1 MNLIFMRH
9 GEAMDNTREILSS
22 QEIQCSTLTENGRK
36 QVIESVKLLPKID
49 KIYASPLIRTLQT
62 AKEVAD
68 SQNLNVEIDNRI
80 REINWG
86 KFNGKENSAELDEV
100 REKQVAGD
108 FFIRFGQYGD
118 SKYSIESRLCDFL
131 TDVQKNNFKNNT
143 VLIVSHGTIISFM
156 KRILGLKSSHAKKGK
171 FEVFNDVDFR
181 FLEKHKNLLSDIS
194 NVEVSKRLKE
204 TDKIK
209 NSETRHKYVNIAKDY
224 NNIEFNN
231 ETLKYLILGL
241 NDKLSKVENTLKPID
256 KSKKEIILVCIFNNF
271 SEFFEK
277 WIRHYVE
284 LGVKNFV
291 LVNNNSDDNSIK
303 KINEI
308 TKNIKDIKLDLYN
321 VEATYNCFRACSWRQ
336 QILDIYGINRWYLN
350 VDSDELFHV
359 DKKIEEYI
367 DSINKNDRKSVK
379 AIMVDVYSKKPIFKN
394 KNISDM
400 KFVDSN
406 TYKTEINPFYGLRI
420 YGGPRGRV
428 FGLRSSLQKVPLLYY
443 TGNELI
449 VNDHYVFPKEL
460 NFVNISSVVFHYKF
474 LPNSLSLY
482 KNMAKSGVHWQD
494 SKEYKKYLSAYE
506 DDSNLSMFSK
516 DSSIKIEDFRLS
528 DTVPE

>member
-9 GEAMDNTREILSS
+9 GEAIDNTREILSS
-22 QEIQCSTLTENGRK
+22 QEIQCSILTENGRK

-49 KIYASPLIRTLQT
+49 KIYTSPLIRTLQT

-68 SQNLNVEIDNRI
+68 NQNLNVEVDNRI

-86 KFNGKENSAELDEV
+86 KFNGKENSSELDGV

-131 TDVQKNNFKNNT
+131 TDVKKNNFKNNT
-143 VLIVSHGTIISFM
+143 ILIVSHGTIISFM

-171 FEVFNDVDFR
+171 FEVFNDVDFQ
-181 FLEKHKNLLSDIS
+181 FLDKHKNLLSDIS
-194 NVEVSKRLKE
+194 NFEVSKRLKE

-209 NSETRHKYVNIAKDY
+209 NGEIRHKYVNIAKDY

-241 NDKLSKVENTLKPID
+241 NDKLGKVENTLKPID

-284 LGVKNFV
+284 LGIKNFV
-291 LVNNNSDDNSIK
+291 LVNNNSDDDSIK

-350 VDSDELFHV
+350 VDYDELFHI
-359 DKKIEEYI
+359 DEKIEEYI
-367 DSINKNDRKSVK
+367 DSINKDGCKSVK
-379 AIMVDVYSKKPIFKN
+379 AIMVDVYSKKPIFEN

-406 TYKTEINPFYGLRI
+406 TYKTEVNSFYGLRI

-449 VNDHYVFPKEL
+449 VNDHFAYPKEL
-460 NFVNISSVVFHYKF
+460 NFVEVSSLLLHYKF
-474 LPNSLSLY
+474 LPKSLQSY
-482 KNMAKSGVHWQD
+482 IDMAESGVHWQN
-494 SKEYKKYLSAYE
+494 SKEYKKYLSVYE
-506 DDSNLSMFSK
+506 ENDKISMYDEDISIDIRDLRVSDILS
-516 DSSIKIEDFRLS
+516 
-528 DTVPE
+528 

>member
-22 QEIQCSTLTENGRK
+22 QEIQCSILTENGRR
-36 QVIESVKLLPKID
+36 QVIESAKSLPKID
-49 KIYASPLIRTLQT
+49 KIYTSPLIRTLQT

-68 SQNLNVEIDNRI
+68 NRNLNVEIDNRI

-86 KFNGKENSAELDEV
+86 KFNGKENSSELDEV
-100 REKQVAGD
+100 RGKQVAGD

-131 TDVQKNNFKNNT
+131 TDIKKNNFKNNT
-143 VLIVSHGTIISFM
+143 ILIVSHGTIISFM
-156 KRILGLKSSHAKKGK
+156 KRILELKSSHAKKGK

-181 FLEKHKNLLSDIS
+181 FLDKHKNLLSDIS
-194 NVEVSKRLKE
+194 NFEVSKRLE
-204 TDKIK
+204 EIRKIK
-209 NSETRHKYVNIAKDY
+209 NSETRYKYVNIAKDY

-241 NDKLSKVENTLKPID
+241 NDKLSKVENILKPIN
-256 KSKKEIILVCIFNNF
+256 KSKKEIILVCVFNNF

-277 WIRHYVE
+277 WIRHYAN

-291 LVNNNSDDNSIK
+291 LVNNNSDDDSVK

-321 VEATYNCFRACSWRQ
+321 IEATYNCFRACSWRQ
-336 QILDIYGINRWYLN
+336 QVLDIYGINRWYLN

-359 DKKIEEYI
+359 DEKIEEYI
-367 DSINKNDRKSVK
+367 DSINKDGHKSVK
-379 AIMVDVYSKKPIFKN
+379 AIMIDVYSKKPIFEN

-400 KFVDSN
+400 EFVDSN

-420 YGGPRGRV
+420 YGGPRERV
-428 FGLRSSLQKVPLLYY
+428 FGLKSSLQKIPLLYY

-449 VNDHYVFPKEL
+449 VNYHFVFPKEL
-460 NFVNISSVVFHYKF
+460 NFVNISSAIFHYKF

-482 KNMAKSGVHWQD
+482 KNMAKSGVYWQD
-494 SKEYKKYLSAYE
+494 SKEYKNIYLLTKMTLNY
-506 DDSNLSMFSK
+506 LCFR
-516 DSSIKIEDFRLS
+516 KIHLLELKTFDYRI
-528 DTVPE
+528 

>member
-22 QEIQCSTLTENGRK
+22 QEIQCSILTENGRR
-36 QVIESVKLLPKID
+36 QVIESAKLLPKID
-49 KIYASPLIRTLQT
+49 KIYTSPLIRTLQT

-68 SQNLNVEIDNRI
+68 NRNLNVEIDNRI

-86 KFNGKENSAELDEV
+86 KFNGKENSTELDEI
-100 REKQVAGD
+100 RERQVAGD
-108 FFIRFGQYGD
+108 FFIRFGQYGE

-131 TDVQKNNFKNNT
+131 TDIKKNNFKNNT

-171 FEVFNDVDFR
+171 FEVFKDVDFQ

-194 NVEVSKRLKE
+194 NFEVSKRLE
-204 TDKIK
+204 EIRKIK
-209 NSETRHKYVNIAKDY
+209 NSETQYKYVNIAKDY

-241 NDKLSKVENTLKPID
+241 NDKLSKVENILKPIN

-284 LGVKNFV
+284 LGVNNFV
-291 LVNNNSDDNSIK
+291 LVNNNSDDDSVK

-321 VEATYNCFRACSWRQ
+321 IEAPYNCFRACSWRQ

-350 VDSDELFHV
+350 IDSDELFHV
-359 DKKIEEYI
+359 DEKIEEYI
-367 DSINKNDRKSVK
+367 DSINKDGHKSVK
-379 AIMVDVYSKKPIFKN
+379 AIMIDVYSKKPIFEN

-400 KFVDSN
+400 EFVDSN

-420 YGGPRGRV
+420 YGGPRERV
-428 FGLRSSLQKVPLLYY
+428 FGLKSSLQKIPLLYY

-449 VNDHYVFPKEL
+449 VNDHFLFPKEL
-460 NFVNISSVVFHYKF
+460 NFVNISSAIFHYKF

-482 KNMAKSGVHWQD
+482 KNMAKSGVYWQD
-494 SKEYKKYLSAYE
+494 SKEYKKYLSAYKDE
-506 DDSNLSMFSK
+506 AKLSMFSK
-516 DSSIKIEDFRLS
+516 DSSIRIEDFRLS
-528 DTVPE
+528 DIIPE